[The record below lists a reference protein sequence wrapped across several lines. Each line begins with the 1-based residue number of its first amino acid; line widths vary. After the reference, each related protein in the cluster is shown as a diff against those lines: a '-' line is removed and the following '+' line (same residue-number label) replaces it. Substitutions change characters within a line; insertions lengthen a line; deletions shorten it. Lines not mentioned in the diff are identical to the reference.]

1 MPDCMKKPTTAFVY
15 ASNEFVV
22 PQNPYVHMICT
33 KFNQLISGKLNLVS
47 ILPKL
52 SEIHLA

>member
-1 MPDCMKKPTTAFVY
+1 MTAFVY
-15 ASNEFVV
+15 AGNESVV

-33 KFNQLISGKLNLVS
+33 NFNQLISGKLNLVS

>member
-1 MPDCMKKPTTAFVY
+1 MPDRMKKPTTAFVY
-15 ASNEFVV
+15 ASNESVV

-52 SEIHLA
+52 PEIHLA

>member
-1 MPDCMKKPTTAFVY
+1 M
-15 ASNEFVV
+15 SLV
-22 PQNPYVHMICT
+22 PQNPYVDMIRT

-52 SEIHLA
+52 SEIHLD